1 MRYDDAKNCTFQPAV
16 GSRVNDNYKN
26 FMQTECKDFL
36 ELPEDYFNKDK
47 KFSKFIEKMGPN
59 FKFRSPKLYKLGIL
73 KKVSLFMKNE
83 QNYEDAYKLL
93 RRTFNVE

>member
-1 MRYDDAKNCTFQPAV
+1 MTDDDAKNCTFQPAV
-16 GSRVNDNYKN
+16 GSRTYNCYKN
-26 FMQTECKDFL
+26 YMETHCKDFL
-36 ELPEDYFNKDK
+36 ELPNDHFDKDK

-83 QNYEDAYKLL
+83 
-93 RRTFNVE
+93 